1 MKLHRISIR
10 HSNDS
15 QHLISYIDKLYSS
28 QQHGALLGSIPKAQV
43 MRLIYILRDLEN
55 GVPLDQSLRRNEVE
69 RVSPTED
76 LNKET
81 DEVVERKKTV
91 MNEQYENNLV
101 RPGDSNF
108 EYDLPVDFPEQ
119 RETSGWDSD
128 ISDF

>member
-1 MKLHRISIR
+1 MLKSLVEKSGRCVVGCGVRIFPPQILIKYTEGEKMKLHRISIR

-81 DEVVERKKTV
+81 DEKKDCDERA
-91 MNEQYENNLV
+91 
-101 RPGDSNF
+101 
-108 EYDLPVDFPEQ
+108 
-119 RETSGWDSD
+119 
-128 ISDF
+128 I